1 MFVLQRKNSVIRN
14 CRLLIYLFMYYI
26 DHHIDIEIL
35 FSKRYEIPLLS
46 YLQAATVRS
55 ELACRRP
62 IADQYIAEA
71 ALRVLAL
78 STDVADAAA
87 AARTLRGRG
96 RADGQAGR
104 T

>member
-1 MFVLQRKNSVIRN
+1 
-14 CRLLIYLFMYYI
+14 MYYI

-35 FSKRYEIPLLS
+35 FSKRCEIPLLS

-78 STDVADAAA
+78 STAAAA

-96 RADGQAGR
+96 RADRQAGR